1 MMISKSTFWRAMRLL
16 VLVSIAFVV
25 IINERE
31 WLAVLPAAL
40 LHEAGHYIAAR
51 LCGAPTGGIRMDLLG
66 ARIEVRGILSYGKEF
81 AVACGGPV
89 MNLLSAAMVFGLQQQ
104 ALLKDTEAVSFFLRF
119 PRFRAFEPF
128 AGGYAGR
135 WANALDC
142 LIRVVLSLRGKYL
155 SEDHHHPVS
164 CSSVAFG
171 SIRLALGI
179 SHDFSLYFH
188 TDPALSVHV
197 SRRPAEGGMKFFAC
211 HKRRLRYD
219 IRRRLDLIMV

>member
-104 ALLKDTEAVSFFLRF
+104 ALLKDTEA
-119 PRFRAFEPF
+119 
-128 AGGYAGR
+128 
-135 WANALDC
+135 
-142 LIRVVLSLRGKYL
+142 LSLFFYASLGLGLLNLLPVGTLDGGRML
-155 SEDHHHPVS
+155 S
-164 CSSVAFG
+164 
-171 SIRLALGI
+171 
-179 SHDFSLYFH
+179 
-188 TDPALSVHV
+188 TALSGLCSPFVA
-197 SRRPAEGGMKFFAC
+197 SIC
-211 HKRRLRYD
+211 LRITTTLFLVLLWLLAVYALLWGSPMISAFIFILTLLFRYTSPD
-219 IRRRLDLIMV
+219 GRRREV